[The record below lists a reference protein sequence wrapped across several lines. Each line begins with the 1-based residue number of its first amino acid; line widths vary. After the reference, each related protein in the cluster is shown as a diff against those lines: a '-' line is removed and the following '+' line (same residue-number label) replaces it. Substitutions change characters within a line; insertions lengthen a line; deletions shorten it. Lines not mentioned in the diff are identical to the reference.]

1 MIRLGV
7 LLAALLGSLSALA
20 DVTALVGGTL
30 LDGTGGP
37 PLRNATVVIDGE
49 RIVAVG
55 PAATT
60 PIPDGATRISTEG
73 MTVLPGLWDLAVNL
87 MRLGHANERRWNEQY
102 VPLAERV
109 VMPLS
114 AAELLAAGV
123 TSARDIG
130 APSGAA
136 TSVRERI
143 RSLRI
148 DGPTLYVAGP
158 RLTKDPDPGAGAWQ
172 WTVADA
178 TDAKARVDALAAAGV
193 DYVLLADLDRWPPA
207 ELAAVVAAARE
218 RALPVQ
224 AYVRRA
230 AEIEPALTAGVDG
243 FVGDGPATAFSDSVL
258 LALRQRASTPGYRP
272 FTWTP
277 AISAVMNYEALRAD
291 PEPLDDPRLL
301 ANAPRV
307 VVQDVLASL
316 ASLDRVTWYDLPSTR
331 RTNQCAKLAQLR
343 DAGLTVLVG
352 SNAGAPAQFPRT
364 ATVTEIISWVR
375 DCRVAPELA
384 IRAATLDAAYAMG
397 AAGESGSLTPG
408 KYADVIAVY
417 GDVLRQVERLAEPVV
432 VIRRG
437 RRYR

>member
-1 MIRLGV
+1 MIRLGI
-7 LLAALLGSLSALA
+7 LLAALLGSPSALA
-20 DVTALVGGTL
+20 DVTALVGGTV

-37 PLRNATVVIDGE
+37 PLRNGVVVIDGE

-87 MRLGHANERRWNEQY
+87 MRLGHASERRWNEQY

-130 APSGAA
+130 SPPRPAA
-136 TSVRERI
+136 SVRERI

-148 DGPTLYVAGP
+148 DGPTLYVPGP
-158 RLTKDPDPGAGAWQ
+158 RLTADPEPGAGAWQ
-172 WTVADA
+172 WPVADA
-178 TDAKARVDALAAAGV
+178 AAARVRVDALVTAGV
-193 DYVLLADLDRWPPA
+193 DYVLLADLDRWAPSA
-207 ELAAVVAAARE
+207 LDAAVAAARA
-218 RALPVQ
+218 RGLPVQ

-230 AEIEPALTAGVDG
+230 TEIEPALAAGVDG
-243 FVGDGPATAFSDSVL
+243 FVGDGPATPLTDGVL
-258 LALRQRASTPGYRP
+258 LALRQHASTPGRRP
-272 FTWTP
+272 FTWAP
-277 AISAVMNYEALRAD
+277 AISAVMNFEALRAD

-301 ANAPRV
+301 ASAPRV
-307 VVQDVLASL
+307 ISQDVLASL
-316 ASLDRVTWYDLPSTR
+316 ADIDRVTWYDLPSTR
-331 RTNQCAKLAQLR
+331 RSNQCAKLAQLR
-343 DAGLTVLVG
+343 DAGLTVVIG
-352 SNAGAPAQFPRT
+352 SNAGAPAQFPRG
-364 ATVTEIISWVR
+364 ATVTEIIAWVR
-375 DCRVAPELA
+375 DCHVAPELA
-384 IRAATLDAAYAMG
+384 IRAATLDAAFAMG

-408 KYADVIAVY
+408 KHADVIAVY
-417 GDVLRQVERLAEPVV
+417 GDVLRQVERLAEPAI